1 MVKRLFDIIGALVLL
16 VLVLPLMVL
25 AVLAL
30 LMIDQQNPLF
40 IQTRLGK
47 FKKPFR
53 IIKLRTMKNNQA
65 TRLGSILRGTG
76 IDELPQL
83 ILVISGKMSFV
94 GPRPLTQA
102 DVERLNWNDAYHQ
115 TRWHLA
121 PGLTG
126 LAQLSPV
133 CNKKMSWFLDMKYCL
148 CRSFYLDLK
157 IMMASAVIPF
167 IGKQKTIRWFHTKRA

>member
-1 MVKRLFDIIGALVLL
+1 MKRLFDMMGALVLL
-16 VLVLPLMVL
+16 LCVLPVIAFAAMTIL
-25 AVLAL
+25 
-30 LMIDQQNPLF
+30 IFDQQNPLF
-40 IQTRLGK
+40 TQTRLGK
-47 FKKPFR
+47 FKKTFR
-53 IIKLRTMKNNQA
+53 ILKLRTMKNNQV
-65 TRLGSILRGTG
+65 THLGGVLRRTG

-83 ILVISGKMSFV
+83 FHVIAGKMSFV

-102 DVERLNWNDAYHQ
+102 DVERLNWNDTYHQ
-115 TRWHLA
+115 TRWSVA

-148 CRSFYLDLK
+148 CRSFSLDLK
-157 IMMASAVIPF
+157 IIMASAIIPF